1 MAAGHGGARPGS
13 GPKPKSSKGKA
24 PPTDAASHYADPL
37 AYLVAVATGEVP
49 GDGLR
54 VAAAKACLAYTTP
67 KARAP
72 EPARRRKRSE
82 PRLSARLPSMQPMLR
97 KPAPPRSG
105 DGCAAKGAPHE
116 RRCQTVGTLDAR
128 DEVPAVCRRQSFPIG
143 HPRATK

>member
-54 VAAAKACLAYTTP
+54 VPAAKACLAYTTP

-72 EPARRRKRSE
+72 VASPAPQKIRAKAERSAAKHATDAWETRAAEIRRRLEAKRS
-82 PRLSARLPSMQPMLR
+82 
-97 KPAPPRSG
+97 
-105 DGCAAKGAPHE
+105 
-116 RRCQTVGTLDAR
+116 TT
-128 DEVPAVCRRQSFPIG
+128 
-143 HPRATK
+143 